1 MKRKLFITIASALLA
16 VALTGCSPLGLDAQ
30 TLMKPPKATGE
41 RQEIYSVLEE
51 KANHQLTLRNHPRN
65 TPWHTALYHQRD
77 YPSGNPASS

>member
-51 KANHQLTLRNHPRN
+51 KANHQ
-65 TPWHTALYHQRD
+65 
-77 YPSGNPASS
+77 